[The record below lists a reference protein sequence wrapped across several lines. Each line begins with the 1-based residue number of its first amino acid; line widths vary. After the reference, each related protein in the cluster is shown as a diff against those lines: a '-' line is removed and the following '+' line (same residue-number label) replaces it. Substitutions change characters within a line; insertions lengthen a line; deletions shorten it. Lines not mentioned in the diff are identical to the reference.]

1 MNEYIVSLI
10 SRLGAVL
17 QWRTDVNLGM
27 CMAMVCSR
35 RMMMMNQLCEDATI
49 DVEISRTTVALLGVL
64 VVLDD
69 NDMISLSFDAANLQQ
84 MGMFYG

>member
-1 MNEYIVSLI
+1 
-10 SRLGAVL
+10 
-17 QWRTDVNLGM
+17 
-27 CMAMVCSR
+27 MAMVCSR
-35 RMMMMNQLCEDATI
+35 RMMMMNQFCEDATI